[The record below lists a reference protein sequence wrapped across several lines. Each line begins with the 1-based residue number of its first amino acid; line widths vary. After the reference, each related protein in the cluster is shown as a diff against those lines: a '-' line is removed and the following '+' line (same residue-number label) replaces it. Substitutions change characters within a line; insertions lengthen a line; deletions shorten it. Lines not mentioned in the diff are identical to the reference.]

1 MKIDEIRAL
10 AEKHN
15 ILLIYLFGSQ
25 ADTGKKYL
33 QGEDVMPDAYSDLDI
48 AVVFENPPLESMLT
62 YGILY
67 KEFSKIFDPF
77 AIDLIFMHEMNA
89 LFQYE
94 IIRSLRIYERDESFT
109 DEFEEMTMK
118 RTEDMFFKKK
128 IFDREVMEAMKDGYF
143 EFEYSPY
150 P

>member
-1 MKIDEIRAL
+1 MKDNDIRAL
-10 AEKHN
+10 TEKHN

-25 ADTGKKYL
+25 AEAGKKYL
-33 QGEDVMPDAYSDLDI
+33 QGEDVMPDTFSDLDI
-48 AVVFENPPLESMLT
+48 AVAFEKPPLEAMMT

-77 AIDLIFMHEMNA
+77 AIDLIFMHEMNV

-94 IIRSLRIYERDESFT
+94 IIRGVRIYERNESSA
-109 DEFEEMTMK
+109 DEFEEMIMK
-118 RTEDMFFKKK
+118 RSEDLSFKKK
-128 IFDREVMEAMKDGYF
+128 IFDGEVMEAMKDGYF
-143 EFEYSPY
+143 EFEYSPH